1 MSGTFGTNRN
11 KITRLEGTTSILLT
25 GFAGTS
31 SRAVNQPL
39 GVLWGGRFDR
49 DAAGALILDS
59 QGFPTAASTEGVLGD
74 PNANFR
80 AGLSN
85 SFSYKG
91 LSLNVLFDSSVGGD
105 LWDGTNGALNVFGK
119 TIESANILNLS
130 AAEAAALKGS
140 NGATAQS
147 QGVLNADGSYSVR
160 GNIADFGA
168 GPRLLNQ
175 SWYSGL
181 GSGCICI

>member
-1 MSGTFGTNRN
+1 
-11 KITRLEGTTSILLT
+11 
-25 GFAGTS
+25 
-31 SRAVNQPL
+31 VV
-39 GVLWGGRFDR
+39 VLIET
-49 DAAGALILDS
+49 GALILDS

-91 LSLNVLFDSSVGGD
+91 SLNVLFDSSVGGD

-130 AAEAAALKGS
+130 AAEAAALKVQTSYCSISRSIKCGRILQCAWKYS
-140 NGATAQS
+140 RLWSRSAITKP
-147 QGVLNADGSYSVR
+147 VLVFR
-160 GNIADFGA
+160 IRR
-168 GPRLLNQ
+168 RL
-175 SWYSGL
+175 WCG
-181 GSGCICI
+181 I

>member
-1 MSGTFGTNRN
+1 
-11 KITRLEGTTSILLT
+11 L
-25 GFAGTS
+25 
-31 SRAVNQPL
+31 
-39 GVLWGGRFDR
+39 
-49 DAAGALILDS
+49 

-85 SFSYKG
+85 SYKG

-130 AAEAAALKGS
+130 AAEAALKVQ
-140 NGATAQS
+140 TE
-147 QGVLNADGSYSVR
+147 L
-160 GNIADFGA
+160 
-168 GPRLLNQ
+168 LLNLE
-175 SWYSGL
+175 Y
-181 GSGCICI
+181 

>member
-1 MSGTFGTNRN
+1 
-11 KITRLEGTTSILLT
+11 
-25 GFAGTS
+25 
-31 SRAVNQPL
+31 
-39 GVLWGGRFDR
+39 
-49 DAAGALILDS
+49 LIP
-59 QGFPTAASTEGVLGD
+59 GFPTAASTEGVGD

-105 LWDGTNGALNVFGK
+105 LWDGTNAKFKNNRICKYPKLICSRGCSSKRFK
-119 TIESANILNLS
+119 R
-130 AAEAAALKGS
+130 
-140 NGATAQS
+140 ATAQS

-168 GPRLLNQ
+168 GPNQ

-181 GSGCICI
+181 GEALVRYLNSS